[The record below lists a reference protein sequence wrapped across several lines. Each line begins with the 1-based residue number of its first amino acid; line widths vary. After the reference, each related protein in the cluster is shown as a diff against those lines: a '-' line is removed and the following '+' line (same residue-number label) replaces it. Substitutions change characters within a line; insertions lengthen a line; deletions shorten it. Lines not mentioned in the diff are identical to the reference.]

1 MLVPWCGA
9 VLCCSVLCLQVL
21 DVQVQLG
28 AADCRTSPGIVLRT
42 GPVTLISIDRQQE
55 QQQGQRQQEEQHHV
69 LTAAEAAAHLSAVI
83 RQRRIALRLGRSN
96 IASAGQAPAY
106 MVGLS
111 SGARLDA
118 AAAVAAVEQH
128 LLYLQ
133 YELSIGD
140 LQAAA
145 INLRLPGAEGGG
157 GGGSS
162 EDGGGGGGSSGFGR
176 QWHPLLQPLRLTGLL
191 KVHRIAEVSCCW
203 R

>member
-1 MLVPWCGA
+1 
-9 VLCCSVLCLQVL
+9 VLFLQVL

-42 GPVTLISIDRQQE
+42 GAVTLISIDRQQE
-55 QQQGQRQQEEQHHV
+55 QQQEQRQQEEQHHM

-96 IASAGQAPAY
+96 SAVAGQAAAPA
-106 MVGLS
+106 VGLS

-128 LLYLQ
+128 LLYQQ
-133 YELSIGD
+133 YELSVGD

-145 INLRLPGAEGGG
+145 VNLRLPVAEGGG
-157 GGGSS
+157 GGSGSP
-162 EDGGGGGGSSGFGR
+162 EDGGVGGGSSGFGR
-176 QWHPLLQPLRLTGLL
+176 HWHPLLQPLRLAGLL
-191 KVHRIAEVSCCW
+191 KIHRIAEVSCCCQ
-203 R
+203 